1 MPEYNYGLTPEERAS
16 SHKRLRDMFI
26 SQIYSDPE
34 HFIYELLQNADDV
47 CATHVKIVLSK
58 EKIEFLHNGCEFTD
72 ENVKRIRL
80 FANSDKEG
88 DGNTTGKFG
97 VGFKSVFSIADKVSV
112 YSGKHNFEM
121 TIDEDAYGIPHRNIP
136 ENYTT
141 LFVLPFRDPN
151 FYEIIRNKLSGFDI
165 RTLLFLKHIK
175 TLEWA
180 DIDSDIQKVY
190 YKEDTK
196 YKRTDVKR
204 VNLSDSEENTESWVL
219 FSKHKDETQEQVLS
233 VDIAYLLEQD
243 KKTRKYKIS
252 PVKNSCF
259 SVLFTTKQETCCN
272 FLINGNFNPVVSREN
287 LKEDDTHNNLL
298 MGLVS
303 DLLVDSIRS
312 IKQIGLLTADFLDIL
327 PLNKDL
333 LPEFVQCLYNKI
345 TELFNKEA
353 LLPTEDKKFITPDR
367 AVILET
373 KKLLDFYSG
382 SKEVLSLDIS
392 ENVCKYLKDEF
403 RIESLD
409 TREFVANLTLN
420 YLEKQSDDWLIRFYE
435 YMLENRAL
443 WRKADRYTQEGVLLS
458 KPIIRLED
466 GKMIALKE
474 KCFLPNPDIHIV
486 NNVIKHTIAKN
497 KKAKAFFDNFDN
509 ISIADAVDYLQQ
521 EVLSKY
527 ISEEND
533 ISLDQYKH
541 DISTITNY
549 ITNTKDKKNK
559 LLDFCRKYNL
569 ILCTDNKY
577 RKIEDVYCQTTL
589 LQEYFKECNVSFAD
603 PDIFN
608 ESICE
613 CLEILIDKPHVRVT
627 QSRWDIP
634 AGCEGGTGWHVW
646 SCVAFEYPKNIIDV
660 SQAAAFATCLNKLF
674 QEPDIKIATE
684 SGIDRY
690 INVSQ
695 SLYEWFYRSWHSTI
709 LDAPW
714 KRSVQNMKW
723 VLNKNG
729 ELVAPSE
736 IQKSDIHESMDFLMD
751 LPDDFFGGKAEKM
764 KQFEEQVEKATG
776 QKVRILTEDEAK
788 EYDELKK
795 QKEAKEQKAKDAW
808 KADVSVEQCTPTD
821 IMFISD
827 EAEKEQPGVR
837 KKHDVSTLKSD
848 TEVLTDD
855 LKLSAEDKKN
865 IGEWGEN
872 AVRRDLLLNEH
883 IGEERIISLNTDVG
897 TATGHDLQI
906 LDANGDLEK
915 YIEVKSTAS
924 EVRKH
929 SFEVSKKQWAIAT
942 NHGDKYWIYCVF
954 ETGTKTPK
962 IVKLQNPV
970 KMFQSGDLEARPVT
984 IVVTPEKH
992 LSTNQLMA

>member
-1 MPEYNYGLTPEERAS
+1 MSEYNYGLTPEERAL

-47 CATHVKIVLSK
+47 CATYVKIILSK
-58 EKIEFLHNGCEFTD
+58 GKIEFLHNGCEFTD
-72 ENVKRIRL
+72 ENVRRIRL
-80 FANSDKEG
+80 FAHSDKEG
-88 DGNTTGKFG
+88 DDDTTGKFG

-121 TIDEDAYGIPHRNIP
+121 TIDEDAYGIPHRNLP

-141 LFVLPFRDPN
+141 LFILPFRSPC
-151 FYEIIRNKLSGFDI
+151 FYDIIKNKLSEFNI

-175 TLEWA
+175 ALEWI
-180 DIDSDIQKVY
+180 DIDSNIRKVY

-204 VNLSDSEENTESWVL
+204 VNLSDSEDNTESWL
-219 FSKHKDETQEQVLS
+219 FFSKHKGGNAHGQGLS
-233 VDIAYLLEQD
+233 VDIAYLLKQD
-243 KKTRKYKIS
+243 EKTRKYKVS

-259 SVLFTTKQETCCN
+259 SVLFATKQETCCN
-272 FLINGNFNPVVSREN
+272 FLINGNFNTVVSRES
-287 LKEDDTHNNLL
+287 LKQDDSHNNLL

-303 DLLVDSIRS
+303 DLLVDSVRS

-327 PLNKDL
+327 PLNKTV
-333 LPEFVQCLYNKI
+333 LPEFVRHLYNRI
-345 TELFNKEA
+345 TELFKKEA
-353 LLPTEDKKFITPDR
+353 LLPTENRKFIMPDQ

-373 KKLLDFYSG
+373 KKLLDFYTG
-382 SKEVLSLDIS
+382 SKSVLSLDVS
-392 ENVCKYLKDEF
+392 ENVHRYLKDEF

-409 TREFVANLTLN
+409 TKEFVANLTLN
-420 YLEKQSDDWLIRFYE
+420 YLEKQTDDWLIRFYE

-521 EVLSKY
+521 EILSKY
-527 ISEEND
+527 TSVEND

-541 DISTITNY
+541 DITTITDY
-549 ITNTKDKKNK
+549 IKNTKEKKNK
-559 LLDFCRKYNL
+559 LLDFCRKYKL

-577 RKIEDVYCQTTL
+577 RKIEEVYCQTQL
-589 LQEYFKECNVSFAD
+589 LDDYFKGCNVAFAV

-608 ESICE
+608 VSICE
-613 CLEILIDKPHVRVT
+613 CLGILTDKPRMRVK
-627 QSRWDIP
+627 QNVHEIP
-634 AGCEGGTGWHVW
+634 TEYEMGTSGHVW
-646 SCVAFEYPKNIIDV
+646 SYIEFEHPKNIMDEA
-660 SQAAAFATCLNKLF
+660 QAEAFAICINKLF
-674 QEPDIKIATE
+674 QESPTLIQTSCGTDK
-684 SGIDRY
+684 Y
-690 INVSQ
+690 ISVFE
-695 SLYEWFYRSWHSTI
+695 SLYEWFYRTWHTAT
-709 LDAPW
+709 LEVPW
-714 KRSVQNMKW
+714 KQSIQNMKW
-723 VLNKNG
+723 VLNKN
-729 ELVAPSE
+729 EILVAPSE

-751 LPDDFFGGKAEKM
+751 LPDDFFGGKAEKIKHM
-764 KQFEEQVEKATG
+764 EEQLEKETG
-776 QKVRILTEDEAK
+776 QKMRILTEAQAK

-795 QKEAKEQKAKDAW
+795 QKAREQKVKDTW
-808 KADVSVEQCTPTD
+808 KPAVPVEQCIPED
-821 IMFISD
+821 RMFIPAD
-827 EAEKEQPGVR
+827 IGKEQPGVR
-837 KKHDVSTLKSD
+837 TKHDVAALKS
-848 TEVLTDD
+848 ETDD

-872 AVRRDLLLNEH
+872 AVRKALLLKDN
-883 IGEERIISLNTDVG
+883 IEEDRIISLNSDIG

-915 YIEVKSTAS
+915 YIEVKATAS
-924 EVRKH
+924 EFGKH

-954 ETGTKTPK
+954 EAGTKTPK
-962 IVKLQNPV
+962 IVRLQNPV
-970 KMFQSGDLEARPVT
+970 KLFKTGNLEARPIT
-984 IVVTPEKH
+984 IVVTPEKNV
-992 LSTNQLMA
+992 NQLMV